1 MIFES
6 HSGLLRRL
14 LRGLLSVIIVVAALF
29 PIFWGLMTSLKPTR
43 DIVQFPPSL
52 LPATVTFE
60 HYVTIFKA
68 GAFGFLLN
76 SLLVSAGTVVICLG
90 IGALAAYGLARFE
103 FPGKRAVM
111 VAIIAVMSIPVAS
124 LLIPTY
130 TLIAEIGLVNTHI
143 GLILVYSAYQL
154 PIVIWILAA
163 YYQSLPIELE
173 WSAMMDGYSRLQA
186 LWKVVLPLSRP
197 GLIAAGL
204 FVVVFAWNDFV
215 VAVTLLSSEETRTL
229 PIGIYNFLGFYG
241 REWGPLLAASMV
253 STIPLLVVFVI
264 LQRYFMAGM
273 TNGSVKG

>member
-1 MIFES
+1 MAV
-6 HSGLLRRL
+6 LRSAPLRHL
-14 LRGLLSVIIVVAALF
+14 LRGLVSAVIVVAALF
-29 PIFWGLMTSLKPTR
+29 PIFWGLMTSLKPAR
-43 DIVQFPPSL
+43 DIVTFPPSL
-52 LPATVTFE
+52 LPATVTLE
-60 HYVTIFKA
+60 HYATIFKA
-68 GAFGFLLN
+68 GALGFLLN
-76 SLLVSAGTVVICLG
+76 SLLVSAGTVALCIGL
-90 IGALAAYGLARFE
+90 GALAAYGLARFE
-103 FPGKRAVM
+103 FPGKRAVL

-130 TLIAEIGLVNTHI
+130 TLIAEIGLVNTHV

-173 WSAMMDGYSRLQA
+173 WSAMMDGYSRFQA

-215 VAVTLLSSEETRTL
+215 VAVTLLSSEDTRTL

-253 STIPLLVVFVI
+253 STIPLLVIFVV

>member
-1 MIFES
+1 MAV
-6 HSGLLRRL
+6 LRSAPLRHL
-14 LRGLLSVIIVVAALF
+14 LRGLVSAVIVVAALF
-29 PIFWGLMTSLKPTR
+29 PIFWGLMTSLKPAR
-43 DIVQFPPSL
+43 DIVTFPPSL

-60 HYVTIFKA
+60 HYATIFKA
-68 GAFGFLLN
+68 GALGFLLN
-76 SLLVSAGTVVICLG
+76 SLLVSAGTVALCIGL
-90 IGALAAYGLARFE
+90 GALAAYGLARFE
-103 FPGKRAVM
+103 FPGKRAVL

-130 TLIAEIGLVNTHI
+130 TLIAEIGLVNTHV

-173 WSAMMDGYSRLQA
+173 WSAMMDGYSRFQA

-215 VAVTLLSSEETRTL
+215 VAVTLLSSEDTRTL

-253 STIPLLVVFVI
+253 STIPLLVIFVV